1 MGGTNMGHGRRSV
14 RLVAGA
20 LLTAGLAT
28 LGLSSVGGA
37 AVPAAEEGV
46 TSKTCD
52 ARARL
57 SGDWCRGLDL
67 ADGALGV
74 STARRPSGRGGRCQ
88 RAHDQGDPRVMTPLR
103 DRPGPRLRIW
113 WRIGP
118 HVFAVVEATPFA
130 FLSYRWLLEH
140 HVPMIGGGTDG
151 TYYQDKGN
159 EDILSSSG
167 NSVPFGDLA
176 YDISAHVM
184 KQLGATKV
192 GALAYGAATASVSS
206 AKAFMNYA
214 VPAVGLDPAYTNT
227 SVDFGSS
234 DVGPLVLGI
243 KNSGINAVYLPMAAA
258 TNITVTQGLQQS
270 GVNMKATILGN
281 GYGQGLFD
289 SPAGKILPSS
299 VLLTLGNKPVE
310 VKDTATK
317 AFQADLKKYGNF
329 TGVPDFGM
337 YGGYILADYAIKSLA
352 GAGKSLTRQGLI
364 DAGHGMGTYDQAGLA
379 CASVDVSLA
388 GRGTT
393 PAKSCGY
400 FVQVKNDKYVLF
412 PKNGKP
418 VTGKL
423 VGTPAALA
431 SAARGAVATTTT
443 AATP

>member
-1 MGGTNMGHGRRSV
+1 MGHGRRSV

-20 LLTAGLAT
+20 LLTAALAT

-37 AVPAAEEGV
+37 AAPAAEEGV
-46 TSKTCD
+46 TSKTVTLGLVYPATGVAASISQTALSAFQARVDRQNAQGGVNGRTIKVIARDD
-52 ARARL
+52 AS
-57 SGDWCRGLDL
+57 SGQNLTATQDL
-67 ADGALGV
+67 V
-74 STARRPSGRGGRCQ
+74 ENQ
-88 RAHDQGDPRVMTPLR
+88 
-103 DRPGPRLRIW
+103 
-113 WRIGP
+113 

-176 YDISAHVM
+176 YDISARVM

-192 GALAYGAATASVSS
+192 GALAYGAAAASVSS

-258 TNITVTQGLQQS
+258 TNIAVAQGLQQS

-281 GYGQGLFD
+281 GYGQGLLD